1 VLAAALKNRWIP
13 NCELAQRIRPLRWK
27 LRVTATPNPS
37 YIALKRSFPMIVLF
51 AFLHH
56 TAAFTLVAAV
66 AIEFVLLR
74 GELTL
79 WAARRLQVTD
89 AILGAAATVLL
100 VVGLSR
106 VFWFEK
112 GPAYYLHSHA
122 FLTKFSL
129 FIIIALLSIVP
140 TVEFLSWR
148 KATKAGETPVVPAPK
163 LRRVR
168 MILHIELAAVVL
180 ILLCAAIMAKGGWV

>member
-1 VLAAALKNRWIP
+1 M
-13 NCELAQRIRPLRWK
+13 
-27 LRVTATPNPS
+27 T
-37 YIALKRSFPMIVLF
+37 VLF

-56 TAAFTLVAAV
+56 LAAFTLVSAI

-79 WAARRLQVTD
+79 WMARRLQVTD
-89 AILGAAATVLL
+89 MILGVAAAVLL
-100 VVGLSR
+100 VAGLAR

-112 GPAYYLHSHA
+112 GSAYYFHSHA

-129 FIIIALLSIVP
+129 FIIVALLSVVP

-148 KATKAGETPVVPAPK
+148 SALKRGELPALAAAK
-163 LRRVR
+163 LKRVR
-168 MILHIELAAVVL
+168 IIVHIELAAIVL